1 MATIPATKQ
10 QRFSGVARFAK
21 HLEDLLSS
29 NSAERSVLVIGQ
41 GGGADAHGAYALA
54 AALADAQLCAG
65 DRVFYATV
73 KHKPFADHAFDRNGE
88 AAAHKDGL
96 NKNRRDNNNNRPDND
111 GGGDDDNGGGV
122 DELDYLSA
130 WRPDGDAASHVYLG
144 GEVFEVAEDTSRTTL
159 EHFVRGHSNEDEE
172 DEENHPHHHSPRV
185 PAWVGTTWYEAAMP
199 HERKCTGATCP
210 LVCNLA
216 LPLPR
221 GHPGRER
228 SAQLCAMQHERL
240 AEGLA
245 KLAPPAADEA
255 DADTS
260 DERLPKRAAGRS
272 WDLVIGLDH
281 GGDAFIG
288 GAVRVEY
295 SSPIA
300 WKRLVSTIEP
310 MK

>member
-1 MATIPATKQ
+1 MVTIPATKQ
-10 QRFSGVARFAK
+10 QQQRFSTLGQFAQ
-21 HLEDLLSS
+21 HILSS
-29 NSAERSVLVIGQ
+29 LDKNNSSSEQQQQQQPRSVLVIGQ

-73 KHKPFADHAFDRNGE
+73 KHKPFANDAFKREGAGGE
-88 AAAHKDGL
+88 AAADKDGL
-96 NKNRRDNNNNRPDND
+96 NNKRDHRDNDANCND
-111 GGGDDDNGGGV
+111 DGSV
-122 DELDYLSA
+122 DELDYHSA
-130 WRPDGDAASHVYLG
+130 WRPDDDASNHVYLG
-144 GEVFEVAEDTSRTTL
+144 GEVFEVSEDTSRTTL
-159 EHFVRGHSNEDEE
+159 EHFVSGHRSRNEDEK
-172 DEENHPHHHSPRV
+172 NQI

-210 LVCNLA
+210 LVCHLA
-216 LPLPR
+216 FPLPR

-228 SAQLCAMQHERL
+228 SAQLCAMQHARL

-288 GAVRVEY
+288 GAVQVEH
-295 SSPIA
+295 SCHIA
-300 WKRLVSTIEP
+300 
-310 MK
+310 